1 MANYTIVAANEALYS
16 FVSTQIGTLMFSGDG
31 NLEGGGRILNCKPI
45 TPPSVMASS
54 GYVLASQIYA
64 LLTPQ
69 DEAEHAAVEAANL
82 TIIDDFETAEQF
94 LLKYVSA

>member
-1 MANYTIVAANEALYS
+1 MAHYIIVAANEALYS

-45 TPPSVMASS
+45 APPSVTSS
-54 GYVLASQIYA
+54 NGYVLASQIYV

-69 DEAEHAAVEAANL
+69 DETEHEAVKAANL
-82 TIIDDFETAEQF
+82 NVIDDFETAEQF
-94 LLKYVSA
+94 LLNYVSA